1 GEGQRGGEGTVNY
14 SNEPNMQAAHL
25 FNYAGR
31 PWLSQY
37 WVRRAQQQAYGAV
50 DAVGGY
56 GYGDEDQGQMG
67 SLSALMSI
75 GLFSLRGGCENPP
88 IYDITTP
95 HFDTVTIKLDPK
107 YYPAK
112 EFVIKTYNNSTT
124 NHYIQSAKLAGVPLN
139 NCWIYHRDLAAG
151 KTLEL
156 WLGPKPNTNWGVAV
170 SPVNSSSSSQPMR
183 PLEKREGGRDGSGNL
198 K

>member
-50 DAVGGY
+50 DAVGG
-56 GYGDEDQGQMG
+56 
-67 SLSALMSI
+67 
-75 GLFSLRGGCENPP
+75 
-88 IYDITTP
+88 
-95 HFDTVTIKLDPK
+95 
-107 YYPAK
+107 
-112 EFVIKTYNNSTT
+112 
-124 NHYIQSAKLAGVPLN
+124 
-139 NCWIYHRDLAAG
+139 

-183 PLEKREGGRDGSGNL
+183 PLEKREGGGDGSGNL
-198 K
+198 R